1 MRYKFHCVI
10 FFHKFFS
17 KIIKKFLVESF
28 KFIEKIEAQ
37 NFSKIAIFWQFF
49 EIHNSVAVSIFS
61 ILDMGGNIGAFSRY
75 LYVLSL
81 EKSARK
87 SFDPLQPIMTEKYK
101 NDPYNSHVVM
111 QAKYIY
117 NQKKSIKNQFAIF
130 QENEQLGF
138 SFKRILK
145 LWTRTNKSLPSVF
158 VDTFFIPIAAWSSVW
173 SSFAQKAFSK
183 LM

>member
-1 MRYKFHCVI
+1 
-10 FFHKFFS
+10 
-17 KIIKKFLVESF
+17 
-28 KFIEKIEAQ
+28 
-37 NFSKIAIFWQFF
+37 
-49 EIHNSVAVSIFS
+49 
-61 ILDMGGNIGAFSRY
+61 MGGNIGAFSRY